1 MDVRAVSQLSR
12 PAPRPTDVGG
22 LFQLLRDGLPRTR
35 ADLALLTGQARSTVA
50 ARVDLLLASGLVAPA
65 GEASSTGGRPPATFA
80 FSPSAR
86 ILLAVDLGATHA
98 RLAVTDLAS
107 TVLAEHH
114 EALAIAATRSR
125 TASGPS
131 AIASA
136 SWCSASTVEARSVT
150 ARRAPTR
157 AATVERACPV
167 SSERSARVRGRPLRS
182 SWNSPPTSVG
192 RGAGLLS

>member
-22 LFQLLRDGLPRTR
+22 LFQLLRNGLPRTR
-35 ADLALLTGQARSTVA
+35 ADLSLLTGQARSTVA
-50 ARVDLLLASGLVAPA
+50 ARVG
-65 GEASSTGGRPPATFA
+65 
-80 FSPSAR
+80 
-86 ILLAVDLGATHA
+86 A

-114 EALAIAATRSR
+114 EALAIAD
-125 TASGPS
+125 GPDAVLDRVA

-150 ARRAPTR
+150 ARRACVAPRSTASRMR
-157 AATVERACPV
+157 ALGEK
-167 SSERSARVRGRPLRS
+167 
-182 SWNSPPTSVG
+182 
-192 RGAGLLS
+192 